1 MKKTVLSL
9 LSLYLLL
16 WLVPGC
22 ERSNGKTEN
31 TERIPVEVS
40 VIKLGELSQSL
51 RYSGD
56 ICAEHE
62 VKVFSKIPDR
72 IDRFYVEEG
81 EFVKKGDPIAK
92 ILAITIEQAVRQSE
106 AALAAAKAQE
116 ANLQVEFERATRL
129 YRENAMSQ
137 QQYESIK
144 TQFES
149 IQAQVQQAE
158 AALMSMKSQLGD
170 ATITAPISGVIGKR
184 YYETGDMAQPS
195 MPVVKIVKM
204 DRVKVKFDATE
215 QDLGK
220 LAVEQPASIMVKAY
234 PDQQFSGEVHKISPI
249 LDPLTRMAE
258 VEVLADNPDGKMKPG
273 MYADV
278 EVVTGVIK
286 EVVVIPRFSAI
297 ESTSL
302 RKIDGEDQVVRNYYA
317 FVVDSNQAVQRKLNV
332 LYANHRWLAVES
344 GLNIGDKLVVAGQNN
359 LRDGLAV
366 SISDTEEV
374 QP

>member
-1 MKKTVLSL
+1 VA
-9 LSLYLLL
+9 
-16 WLVPGC
+16 V
-22 ERSNGKTEN
+22 
-31 TERIPVEVS
+31 V
-40 VIKLGELSQSL
+40 KLGELSQSL

-62 VKVFSKIPDR
+62 VNVFSKIPDR
-72 IDRFYVEEG
+72 IEKFYIEEG
-81 EFVKKGDPIAK
+81 DFVKKGAPIAK
-92 ILAITIEQAVRQSE
+92 ILAITIEQGVRQSE
-106 AALAAAKAQE
+106 AALVAAKAQE
-116 ANLQVEFERATRL
+116 ANLKVEFERAIRL

-137 QQYESIK
+137 QQYEAIK
-144 TQFES
+144 TQYES

-158 AALMSMKSQLGD
+158 AALMSMKSQRDD

-195 MPVVKIVKM
+195 MPVVKIVEM
-204 DRVKVKFDATE
+204 DKVKVEFDVTE

-220 LAVEQPASIMVKAY
+220 LAVGQSASITVKAY
-234 PDQQFSGEVHKISPI
+234 PDQKFSGEVQKISPI

-278 EVVTGVIK
+278 EVITGIIK
-286 EVVVIPRFSAI
+286 DVVVIPRFSTI
-297 ESTSL
+297 ENTSL
-302 RKIDGEDQVVRNYYA
+302 TKIDGEDQVVRNYYA
-317 FVVDSNQAVQRKLNV
+317 FVVDSNQAVQRKLNI

-344 GLNIGDKLVVAGQNN
+344 GLDIGDRLVVAGQNN

-374 QP
+374 KP